1 MKEAASELRD
11 AVLGPGSSSKD
22 AGKQLQ
28 EKAKGFLEIFQQSSG
43 AFVEGYR
50 EAIDL
55 HETAHASTRGKED
68 GNMKGVGGA
77 AQASRGT
84 AR

>member
-1 MKEAASELRD
+1 MPFWAQAPAPS
-11 AVLGPGSSSKD
+11 
-22 AGKQLQ
+22 GKQLR
-28 EKAKGFLEIFQQSSG
+28 KGERFLEIFQQSSG
-43 AFVEGYR
+43 AFVDGYR

-55 HETAHASTRGKED
+55 HETAHATTRGKED

-77 AQASRGT
+77 AQASRGN